1 LYNNTLLPTTVKV
14 LEVIFKSLFS
24 SPVAFLMTSVALQKR
39 RPFTADFIE
48 EAGKNQ
54 LTPG

>member
-1 LYNNTLLPTTVKV
+1 
-14 LEVIFKSLFS
+14 
-24 SPVAFLMTSVALQKR
+24 MTSLASQKR

-54 LTPG
+54 LKPGSDSMGEVPVLSHRYLLRNF